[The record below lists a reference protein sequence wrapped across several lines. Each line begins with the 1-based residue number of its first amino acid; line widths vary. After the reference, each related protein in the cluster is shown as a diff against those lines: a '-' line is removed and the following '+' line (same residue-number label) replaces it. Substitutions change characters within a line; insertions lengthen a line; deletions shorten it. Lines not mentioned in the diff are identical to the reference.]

1 MIEIFLQQDATSINC
16 KITNT
21 APPNDEKNF
30 ATSKADKA
38 NHGFGMKNIK
48 EALEKYPSL
57 YNFKQQE
64 NQFEFSFSVFY

>member
-1 MIEIFLQQDATSINC
+1 
-16 KITNT
+16 
-21 APPNDEKNF
+21 
-30 ATSKADKA
+30 
-38 NHGFGMKNIK
+38 MKNIK